1 MRLESQSIADNSLI
15 AEEFCFGIPAPE
27 GHVQLG
33 RNHNPDLRFAEIPAQ
48 ARSLVLICVD
58 PDVPSK
64 PDDVNQEGRSVP
76 ASLPRCDFYHWVMVD
91 IPVSTQGIAAGAA
104 CSGITPRGKREPAG
118 PKGARQGLNDYT
130 NWFAG
135 DPDMGGNYFGYDGPC
150 PPWNDE
156 LMHHYQ
162 FVLYATDLERCPV
175 DGAFTG
181 QDVMQALEGHILA
194 TASITGLYSLN
205 PALARK

>member
-1 MRLESQSIADNSLI
+1 MRLESHAITNDAPI
-15 AEEFCFGIPAPE
+15 PAEFCFGVPAAE
-27 GHVQLG
+27 GHVKLG
-33 RNHNPDLRFAEIPAQ
+33 DNRNPDLRFMDIPGE

-58 PDVPSK
+58 PDVPTK

-76 ASLPRCDFYHWVMVD
+76 ASLPRCNFYHWVMVD
-91 IPVSTQGIAAGAA
+91 IPVSTRGIQAGTASA
-104 CSGITPRGKREPAG
+104 GITPGGKRQPSGPA
-118 PKGARQGLNDYT
+118 GARQGLNDYT

-156 LMHHYQ
+156 LMHHYH

-181 QDVMQALEGHILA
+181 QDVAQALEGHVLA

-205 PALARK
+205 PALG

>member
-1 MRLESQSIADNSLI
+1 MRLESQSIADNSPI
-15 AEEFCFGIPAPE
+15 AAEFCFGIPAPV

-33 RNHNPDLRFAEIPAQ
+33 NNHNPDLSFVEIPAQ

-91 IPVSTQGIAAGAA
+91 IPVNTRGITAGAA
-104 CSGITPRGKREPAG
+104 CSGITPRGKRDPAG
-118 PKGARQGLNDYT
+118 PQGARQGLNDYT

-156 LMHHYQ
+156 LMHHYH

-205 PALARK
+205 PALA

>member
-1 MRLESQSIADNSLI
+1 MRLESQSIADNFPI
-15 AEEFCFGIPAPE
+15 AEEFCFGIPAPV

-33 RNHNPDLRFAEIPAQ
+33 DNHNPDLGFVDVPAQ

-58 PDVPSK
+58 PDVPTK

-91 IPVSTQGIAAGAA
+91 IPVDTRGIAAAAA
-104 CSGITPRGKREPAG
+104 CSGITPRGKREPVG
-118 PKGARQGLNDYT
+118 VKGARQGLNDYT
-130 NWFAG
+130 NWFAD

-156 LMHHYQ
+156 LMHHYH

-175 DGAFTG
+175 EGAFTG

-205 PALARK
+205 PALA